1 MVRWCRSE
9 GGIVIA
15 VGRLH
20 QVPAT
25 IEGEVTRMGS
35 IGHDAS
41 QLGLMEHLSEVV
53 PAADV
58 LLGGGMQVLIMLVH
72 AAGVGAVTNYV
83 VHRAWRG
90 RVDGAST
97 CS

>member
-1 MVRWCRSE
+1 
-9 GGIVIA
+9 
-15 VGRLH
+15 
-20 QVPAT
+20 
-25 IEGEVTRMGS
+25 
-35 IGHDAS
+35 
-41 QLGLMEHLSEVV
+41 MEHLSEVV